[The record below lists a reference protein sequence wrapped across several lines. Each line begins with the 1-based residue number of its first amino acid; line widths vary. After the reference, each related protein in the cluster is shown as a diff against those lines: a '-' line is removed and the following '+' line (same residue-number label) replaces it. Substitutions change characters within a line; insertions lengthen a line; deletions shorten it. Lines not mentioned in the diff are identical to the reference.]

1 MFILYSVLIG
11 LVVGFALRGRLDGLA
26 DIRLRA
32 GWIIGTAL
40 VVQIVLFSPVGD
52 VIDGLAPAVYVAS
65 TAAVLVALVVNRSIP
80 GLLIVAVGAAS
91 NLAAILANGGYMPAA
106 AGALAALGHAQAA
119 GYSNSIVLTNP
130 AIEPLTDVYALPSW
144 LPLANVFSVGDAL
157 IGLGIVVTIAVAM
170 RRGRAS
176 TPTDG

>member
-11 LVVGFALRGRLDGLA
+11 LAIGFAVGGRLDSLA
-26 DIRLRA
+26 ELRLRA
-32 GWIIGTAL
+32 AWIIVAAL

-52 VIDGLAPAVYVAS
+52 LIDGLAPAVYVGS
-65 TAAVLVALVVNRSIP
+65 TAAVLVALVLNRSIP
-80 GLLIVAVGAAS
+80 GLAIVAIGATS
-91 NLAAILANGGYMPAA
+91 NLIAIVVNGGYMPAG
-106 AGALAALGHAQAA
+106 AGALAALGHTEGA
-119 GYSNSIVLTNP
+119 GYSNSVVLTNP
-130 AIEPLTDVYALPSW
+130 ALQPLTDIFALPTW

-170 RRGRAS
+170 RRGRTS